1 MNLNYFVFV
10 KQITL
15 YVDDLVKEVQLCISD
30 IRNVTC
36 TSIMALYLKD
46 DSNVLSYNYI
56 NYKNYTALC
65 NYIVA
70 IN

>member
-15 YVDDLVKEVQLCISD
+15 YVDDLVKEVQLCISH
-30 IRNVTC
+30 IRNVTW
-36 TSIMALYLKD
+36 TAIMALYLKD
-46 DSNVLSYNYI
+46 DSNVLSCNYI